1 MEPKSKSFRAM
12 LPNLDEPQLE
22 RLRRWTEA
30 SCANGLAF
38 REGSRVILIAT
49 RERARTKEAFMRAVR
64 STLQRLDITPSS
76 RKGRWLVLTT
86 EAAVAQ
92 EMIERNGCAGQSF
105 EVPPANCIATAH
117 EAAEAMDDESD
128 RLIRLPSTTGG
139 RASIRVT
146 KA

>member
-1 MEPKSKSFRAM
+1 MRSVKAT
-12 LPNLDEPQLE
+12 LA
-22 RLRRWTEA
+22 A
-30 SCANGLAF
+30 S
-38 REGSRVILIAT
+38 
-49 RERARTKEAFMRAVR
+49 
-64 STLQRLDITPSS
+64 
-76 RKGRWLVLTT
+76 KGRWLVLTT

-92 EMIERNGCAGQSF
+92 EMMERNGCAGQSF